1 MGTEEDMDEMVGEEE
16 KIVVEGEVLAEKE
29 VVVEAKAEA
38 EEVTDAMV
46 IETVIKEDKDEF
58 VGLGFSQR

>member
-1 MGTEEDMDEMVGEEE
+1 METEEDMDEMEGEEE
-16 KIVVEGEVLAEKE
+16 KIVVEGEVFAEEE

-46 IETVIKEDKDEF
+46 IETVIEEDKDEF